1 MTPRRLIHAAVLAA
15 TLVALSGWV
24 GTVSS
29 SAKDAT
35 QQFFE
40 QRLLADKQ
48 TSKAIKDLLRSGGGF
63 VDKGVVFRDVTG
75 DKRDDAVVRV
85 QSGGVNGV
93 VAVYVFSTAN
103 KKGGKL
109 RAIFRT
115 QRLTR
120 ASTRV
125 LKGVV
130 SYRTSR
136 FEPGD
141 ELCCPSHLTQSTLA
155 YDKAAHRM
163 RVKERVTFAPPPEAQ
178 APAAPAP
185 PEDPN

>member
-1 MTPRRLIHAAVLAA
+1 VTRARLIHAALLAA
-15 TLVALSGWV
+15 ALVAVWAPSA
-24 GTVSS
+24 
-29 SAKDAT
+29 SAKNAT

-40 QRLLADKQ
+40 QRLLADKL
-48 TSKAIKDLLRSGGGF
+48 TSDAVKDLLQSGGGF

-75 DKRDDAVVRV
+75 DKRDDAIVRV
-85 QSGGVNGV
+85 HSGGAMGV

-109 RAIFRT
+109 KVIFRS
-115 QRLTR
+115 QNLVR

-136 FEPGD
+136 YEPGD
-141 ELCCPSHLTQSTLA
+141 ELCCPAHLTQSTLGW
-155 YDKAAHRM
+155 DKENRRM
-163 RVKERVTFAPPPEAQ
+163 KVVERVTFAPPPEAQ